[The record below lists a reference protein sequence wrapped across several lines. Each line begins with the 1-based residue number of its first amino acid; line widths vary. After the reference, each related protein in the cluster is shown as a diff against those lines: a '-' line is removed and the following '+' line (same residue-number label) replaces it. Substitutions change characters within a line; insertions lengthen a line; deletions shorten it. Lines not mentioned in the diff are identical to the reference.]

1 MGEDE
6 RQVGEAV
13 DGGERTPEQIEADI
27 ERTRREMGDTVAAVA
42 EKADVK
48 AQAKT
53 KVEET
58 KARINDKK
66 DEVLHRTR
74 EAAPSS
80 AGDGADRVARVARDN
95 RRPLVIGGAVLVAFV
110 LGRMSGRD

>member
-13 DGGERTPEQIEADI
+13 DDGQRSPEQIEADI

-48 AQAKT
+48 AQAKS
-53 KVEET
+53 KVEDT

-74 EAAPSS
+74 EAAPDS
-80 AGDGADRVARVARDN
+80 AGEGAERAARVARDN
-95 RRPLVIGGAVLVAFV
+95 RRALVIGGAILLAFA
-110 LGRMSGRD
+110 LGRMSARR